1 MKEPIEREL
10 KILIKE
16 EDMNFIIKSYD
27 LNKYKIQTNIY
38 YDTLDRYLRDVTYLL
53 VFVVICLTIS
63 FISLRREK
71 YDSI

>member
-38 YDTLDRYLRDVTYLL
+38 YDTLDRKVKQKNGAVRIRIVDD
-53 VFVVICLTIS
+53 IN
-63 FISLRREK
+63 RK
-71 YDSI
+71 

>member
-38 YDTLDRYLRDVTYLL
+38 YDTLDRKVKQKKWCCKNTN
-53 VFVVICLTIS
+53 C
-63 FISLRREK
+63 
-71 YDSI
+71 

>member
-27 LNKYKIQTNIY
+27 LNN
-38 YDTLDRYLRDVTYLL
+38 TLV
-53 VFVVICLTIS
+53 
-63 FISLRREK
+63 
-71 YDSI
+71 

>member
-38 YDTLDRYLRDVTYLL
+38 YDTLD
-53 VFVVICLTIS
+53 
-63 FISLRREK
+63 K
-71 YDSI
+71 K